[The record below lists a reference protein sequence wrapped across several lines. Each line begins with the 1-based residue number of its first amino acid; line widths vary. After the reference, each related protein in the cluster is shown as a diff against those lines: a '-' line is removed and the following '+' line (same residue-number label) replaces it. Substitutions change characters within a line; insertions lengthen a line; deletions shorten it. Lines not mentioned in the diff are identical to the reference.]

1 MVMTMIINV
10 TFAFYV
16 TLHKVAG
23 IRMYK
28 QNAESYKTK
37 LNFSNTVKFPWWQ
50 ATRSAA
56 AILWQQVPA

>member
-37 LNFSNTVKFPWWQ
+37 LNFSNTVKFP
-50 ATRSAA
+50 
-56 AILWQQVPA
+56 